1 METDPA
7 RRSSRGE
14 KPGLAATVD
23 PPDATTDSPTGAER
37 ALGWVVL
44 LLPLAAAFGT
54 MPLLVLPA
62 GDWLYRIAVAVGVV
76 TAAVALVGA
85 WRAGAV
91 PRLLWWVLGGCAVL
105 WLWAALSLLWTP
117 ATSTGLATLWRLT
130 LTLGCV
136 AVYAVAA
143 AVLGL
148 SRVVREA
155 AWGWCLALWFGGL
168 LALVEIVFGVHPV
181 PGSKL
186 ISGQTVVDYLTQSRG
201 SHGFILGTF
210 GNPNAF
216 AALAVLGA
224 AICPLVLFLRPGR
237 GRTWGATAAIAAAAM
252 ISIWSLSRF
261 ALIGLVISIAG
272 WAVVWAVA
280 ILRHRPLWPTGPGRW
295 RPLWWQIGGT
305 VAGIAVAAVVGRAA
319 VAIFGGGLGLDAALN
334 QFGLDYAASDQG
346 RIDLTRLALS
356 TGIESA
362 GRGAGVGAFPSV
374 ARAHA
379 GEYHYRTLTNAH
391 NAAAEL
397 FAELGVVGAG
407 LLVALV
413 VLVAVVAV
421 RVLLRRGS
429 AQLGG
434 TVACAALVALL
445 GVGLA
450 SVLPGSFLNT
460 TLVGVSAGTL
470 AAFAL
475 ILHRAG
481 PTRVGVETLE

>member
-1 METDPA
+1 MADPTMPA
-7 RRSSRGE
+7 N
-14 KPGLAATVD
+14 T
-23 PPDATTDSPTGAER
+23 SPTGA
-37 ALGWVVL
+37 AWVLGWVLL

-62 GDWLYRIAVAVGVV
+62 GDWLYRIAVAVGLV
-76 TAAVALVGA
+76 AAAISLVGA
-85 WRAGAV
+85 ARSGGV
-91 PRLLWWVLGGCAVL
+91 PRLLWWVLGGCALL
-105 WLWAALSLLWTP
+105 WLWASLSLLWTP
-117 ATSTGLATLWRLT
+117 TMSTGIATLWRLT

-143 AVLGL
+143 AVLSPTRL
-148 SRVVREA
+148 VREA

-186 ISGQTVVDYLTQSRG
+186 INGQTVVDYLTQSRG

-224 AICPLVLFLRPGR
+224 VICPLVLFLRPGR
-237 GRTWGATAAIAAAAM
+237 GRTWGAAAAIAAAAM

-261 ALIGLVISIAG
+261 ALIGLVIAIVG

-280 ILRHRPLWPTGPGRW
+280 ILRHRPVWPARPGRW

-305 VAGIAVAAVVGRAA
+305 AAGVAVAAVVGRAA

-356 TGIESA
+356 TGVESA

-397 FAELGVVGAG
+397 FAELGVVGAAV
-407 LLVALV
+407 LIALV
-413 VLVAVVAV
+413 VLVVVLAL

-429 AQLGG
+429 SQADG
-434 TVACAALVALL
+434 TAACAALVALS
-445 GVGLA
+445 GVALA

-460 TLVGVSAGTL
+460 TLVGVSLGTL
-470 AAFAL
+470 VAFAL
-475 ILHRAG
+475 TLRRAG
-481 PTRVGVETLE
+481 PDRVGAATLE